1 MRRTM
6 LLVVFATVLAAAKS
20 YWYPEIR
27 TEVRLNASGNAEV
40 SQTRTYR
47 FDGDFSWAFV
57 DLDKTG
63 AQDIEFE
70 RMAESTDAGW
80 RSIEPLELRDSR
92 TSLYI
97 KWGYRASDEQK
108 AFRLEYLVRGAVKRY
123 EDVADFHWKLVEDE
137 HEPVDQVY
145 SVVYLPSGSEGLFK
159 AYVHSRAAPGEIAF
173 SSDSRYV
180 EIRQQGLPRNAFQ
193 EVRVL
198 ARPELFPKAPVI
210 GQQAY
215 ERILA
220 EEKRGFVVS
229 ALRLYLLVPLA
240 ALLVVVVPLVLVIA
254 FYTRYGRE
262 PKLEYDAVYEHEPP
276 REAPPLYVPG
286 IMHQKLD
293 GKTKPAEIFKAVFAS
308 LLGLAGKG
316 MVSVRELG
324 KDQKGSYEFVLER
337 TDKTTELDPHD
348 RELVE
353 FLFNT
358 VAQGKGSFTDHE
370 FRAYGQG
377 HASSVRSKLSSW
389 FDDGRSWWERA
400 LGGPLLDQRSSR
412 AYKVMT
418 LLLFASIGIGTVCGV
433 YGLRQ
438 VTGPGPLPIIL
449 SVSVGFVSLVLF
461 STFGRSVLRW
471 NEAAFLEHS
480 RWKKFRKFL
489 RDFSA
494 IEEAPVKLLAIWEGY
509 YVYAVVLGVAE
520 EFLKNVGRLAEARG
534 QAMVW
539 PVWYVAAG
547 APGRGAGFASVYQG
561 VQSLSSLGSN
571 FAGMVASFSPK
582 SSTGGGFSG
591 GGGGGG
597 GGGSSGAG

>member
-1 MRRTM
+1 MRRMM
-6 LLVVFATVLAAAKS
+6 LFFVLAAALAAAKS

-27 TEVRLNASGNAEV
+27 TEVRLLANGDARV
-40 SQTRTYR
+40 SQTRVYR

-63 AQDIEFE
+63 AQDIQFE
-70 RMAESTDAGW
+70 RVAESTNAGW
-80 RSIEPLELRDSR
+80 RNIEPLELRDSR

-97 KWGYRASDEQK
+97 KWGYRASNEQK
-108 AFRLEYLVRGAVKRY
+108 SFRLEYLVSGAVKRY
-123 EDVADFHWKLVEDE
+123 EDVADFYWKLVEDE
-137 HEPVDQVY
+137 HEPVEQLY
-145 SVVYLPSGSEGLFK
+145 SAVFLPGNSDELFK

-173 SSDSRYV
+173 SSDSKYV
-180 EIRQQGLPRNAFQ
+180 EIWQQGLPRNAFQ

-198 ARPELFPKAPVI
+198 VRPELFPQAFVI
-210 GQQAY
+210 GKKAY

-220 EEKRGFVVS
+220 EEKRGFLVS
-229 ALRLYLLVPLA
+229 ALKLYLLVPLA
-240 ALLVVVVPLVLVIA
+240 ALLIVVVPLVLVIV
-254 FYTRYGRE
+254 FYIRYGRE
-262 PKLEYDAVYEHEPP
+262 PRIEYDAIYEHEPP

-293 GKTKPAEIFKAVFAS
+293 SKTKPAEVFRGVFAS

-316 MVSVRELG
+316 VVSVRELG
-324 KDQKGSYEFVLER
+324 RDRKGMYEFVLEKP
-337 TDKTTELDPHD
+337 DKTAELDPQD

-358 VAQGKGSFTDHE
+358 VARGKGSFTDHE

-389 FDDGRSWWERA
+389 FDDGRSWWEKA
-400 LGGPLLDQRSSR
+400 LAGPLLDQRSSK
-412 AYKVMT
+412 AYRTLT
-418 LLLFASIGIGTVCGV
+418 LLLFASIGIGAVCGV

-438 VTGPGPLPIIL
+438 ITGPGPLSIIL
-449 SVSVGFVSLVLF
+449 SVSAGVVALVLF
-461 STFGRSVLRW
+461 SSFGRSVLRW
-471 NEAAFLEHS
+471 NETAFLEHS

-494 IEEAPVKLLAIWEGY
+494 IEEAPVKLLAIWERY

-520 EFLKNVGRLAEARG
+520 EFLKNLGRLAQVRG
-534 QAMVW
+534 QAVVW

-547 APGRGAGFASVYQG
+547 APGRGAGFTSMQQG
-561 VQSLSSLGSN
+561 IQSLSSFGSN
-571 FAGMVASFSPK
+571 FTGMVASFSPK

>member
-1 MRRTM
+1 M
-6 LLVVFATVLAAAKS
+6 LLVVFATALAAAKS

-27 TEVRLNASGNAEV
+27 TEVRLNANGDAGV

-63 AQDIEFE
+63 AEDIEFG

-80 RSIEPLELRDSR
+80 RDIEPLELRDSR

-108 AFRLEYLVRGAVKRY
+108 AFRLEYSVRGAVRRY
-123 EDVADFHWKLVEDE
+123 EDVADFYWKLVEDE
-137 HEPVDQVY
+137 HEPVEQVY
-145 SVVYLPSGSEGLFK
+145 SVVYLPGSSGGLFK

-173 SSDSRYV
+173 SSDNRYV

-198 ARPELFPKAPVI
+198 ARPELFAQAPVI
-210 GQQAY
+210 GLKAY

-229 ALRLYLLVPLA
+229 ALTLYLLVPLA
-240 ALLVVVVPLVLVIA
+240 ALLVVVVPLVLVVA
-254 FYTRYGRE
+254 FYARYGRE
-262 PKLEYDAVYEHEPP
+262 PRLEYHAIYEHEPP

-286 IMHQKLD
+286 IMHQKLG
-293 GKTKPAEIFKAVFAS
+293 GKTKPAEVFKGVFAS

-316 MVSVRELG
+316 VVSVRELG
-324 KDQKGSYEFVLER
+324 KDRKASYEFVLEKKG
-337 TDKTTELDPHD
+337 KTTELDPHD

-353 FLFNT
+353 FLFDT
-358 VAQGKGSFTDHE
+358 VARGRGSFTDHE

-389 FDDGRSWWERA
+389 FDDGRCWWQKA

-433 YGLRQ
+433 YGVRQ
-438 VTGPGPLPIIL
+438 MTGPGPLPIIL
-449 SVSVGFVSLVLF
+449 SVSAGFVALVL
-461 STFGRSVLRW
+461 SSAFGRSVLRW

-489 RDFSA
+489 REFSA
-494 IEEAPVKLLAIWEGY
+494 IEEAPIKLLAIWQRY

-520 EFLKNVGRLAEARG
+520 EFLNNVGRLAEARG
-534 QAMVW
+534 QAVVW
-539 PVWYVAAG
+539 PVWYFASG
-547 APGRGAGFASVYQG
+547 APGRGAGFASVHQG

-571 FAGMVASFSPK
+571 FTGMVASFSPK